1 MKLMF
6 FVFIFTNTWS
16 SINIRSMRDGPLYW
30 YYEHIWPAEL
40 KVLILFIGLEI
51 EERQLEM
58 T

>member
-1 MKLMF
+1 
-6 FVFIFTNTWS
+6 
-16 SINIRSMRDGPLYW
+16 MRDGPLNW
-30 YYEHIWPAEL
+30 YYEDTRPVEL